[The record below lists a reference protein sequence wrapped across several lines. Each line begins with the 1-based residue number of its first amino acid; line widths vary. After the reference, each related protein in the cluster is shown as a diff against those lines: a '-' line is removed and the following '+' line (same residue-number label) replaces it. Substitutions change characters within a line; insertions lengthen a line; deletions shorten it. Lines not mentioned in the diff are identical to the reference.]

1 MRKIG
6 FIVFLL
12 ACIWMNTAHAGVLR
26 AGFEKKEY
34 TDLLKISGQFM
45 DSTFKFKPAAPENYT
60 HLRRSRITGMDN
72 CWDLWLRSDGVM
84 VISVRGT
91 TRNSISWIENFYA
104 AMVPARG
111 QITIDSNFTFSYDL
125 ATNPRASVHV
135 GWLIGMACLSKDIL
149 PRIDSC
155 YATGVRDI
163 IVSGHSQG
171 GAISFLLTAYLR
183 SLQRTN
189 RIAADVSIKTYCS
202 AAPKPGNLYF
212 ACDYEA
218 TTAGGWAFN
227 VINSADWVPETP
239 MSVQTVDDINSTNPF
254 IGMNDALKQTGFKTR
269 VAVKYMYNKM
279 SKPTRKAQQR
289 YEKYLGRMVSKYVRK
304 ALPGYKAPEY
314 VHSMYYVRTGNTIV
328 LLADDDYYAK
338 FPDSR
343 ENVFIHH
350 MFDPYLYLTEKL
362 P

>member
-1 MRKIG
+1 MRKLILMVYCLSG
-6 FIVFLL
+6 LL
-12 ACIWMNTAHAGVLR
+12 MNTAVANVLR

-60 HLRRSRITGMDN
+60 HLRRSLITGMDN
-72 CWDLWLRSDGVM
+72 RWDLWMRNDGVM

-104 AMVPARG
+104 AMVPAKG
-111 QITIDSNFTFSYDL
+111 EITIDSNFTFTYAL
-125 ATNPRASVHV
+125 AENPRAAVHV
-135 GWLIGMACLSKDIL
+135 GWLIGMACLSKDVL
-149 PRIDSC
+149 PQIDSC
-155 YATGVRDI
+155 YAAGVRDI

-183 SLQRTN
+183 SLQKTN
-189 RIAADVSIKTYCS
+189 RIAADVRIKTYCS
-202 AAPKPGNLYF
+202 AGPKPGNLYF
-212 ACDYEA
+212 ACDYEES
-218 TTAGGWAFN
+218 TAGGWAFN

-239 MSVQTVDDINSTNPF
+239 MSVQTVDDINITNPF
-254 IGMNDALKQTGFKTR
+254 VGMNDALKQTGFKTR

-279 SKPTRKAQQR
+279 SKPTQKAQKR

-304 ALPGYKAPEY
+304 ALPGYKAPVY

-328 LLADDDYYAK
+328 LLANDDYYAK